1 MKKIYIIA
9 ICGLLLCVSC
19 QRNEFAAQEEHT
31 SSSNQRKVEM
41 LDNGDELITLESGVC
56 VVKRGMDYFLQGD
69 IRLTSEQVEL
79 LAKPTLSKG
88 AYDYDF
94 WSKRWDNHIVPYVT
108 DPNFVSSDALSRA
121 ISHIEERTN
130 LRFVNRTDQQ
140 DYIKFVTHKDK
151 NNSNLGRAG
160 KMQIINLVAGSYKGT
175 VVHEICHALG
185 LVHEHCR
192 TDRANYINV
201 DYDNIRPAMHH
212 NFYIVRLGT
221 SLTPTLDFESIMLYG
236 GLITDPLF
244 VYDTSRP
251 VITKISDGQPTD
263 DNNELSVGDI
273 ASLEQMYSNSK
284 YAISGSHNVW
294 PSSQETYRIS
304 GFVDMSNVR
313 TIEWSV
319 EPSTATIVS
328 GQGSEAATVSFP
340 SNSTNWSSFNVK
352 ATIVFKSDYRRVLT
366 PRPVF
371 STALPLVREISC
383 LKYGQGDGEYTLSA
397 GMINDF
403 TVSTSW
409 QCNCD
414 AVFHEVPYPDDA
426 SFATFPNLVSAV
438 SFYSSGPHDITVYA
452 TNSYGTTPFTQ
463 RFYVDD
469 VKQRPFP
476 MSMSPNPVAQGGAV
490 ELQIDQ
496 NEIMPR
502 SAEKYTVEITN
513 ADNDVVYKADSG
525 QKKQTL
531 NVSSLAA
538 GRYSVAVYK
547 QNAKQKYVSHLDVQ

>member
-1 MKKIYIIA
+1 
-9 ICGLLLCVSC
+9 
-19 QRNEFAAQEEHT
+19 
-31 SSSNQRKVEM
+31 M

-201 DYDNIRPAMHH
+201 DYDNIRPAMRH

-284 YAISGSHNVW
+284 YAISGSQNVQ
-294 PSSQETYRIS
+294 PSTRETYSIW
-304 GFVDMSNVR
+304 GPVDMSNVR
-313 TIEWSV
+313 TISWSV
-319 EPSTATIVS
+319 EPSTATIVA
-328 GQGSEAATVSFP
+328 GQGSSSVTVAYP
-340 SNSTNWSSFNVK
+340 SNVGTFSVK
-352 ATIVFKSDYRRVLT
+352 ATITFNSGYSRVLK
-366 PRPVF
+366 PRPVV
-371 STALPLVREISC
+371 SAILPIIGDIMCS
-383 LKYGQGDGEYTLSA
+383 KYFQGEGEYTLYAS
-397 GMINDF
+397 MVNDR

-409 QCNCD
+409 QCDCS
-414 AVFHEVPYPDDA
+414 AVFYGVLYPDDA
-426 SFATFPNLVSAV
+426 SFANEANLYTAV
-438 SFYSSGPHDITVYA
+438 DFYDRGPHNITLYA
-452 TNSYGTTPFTQ
+452 TNRYGTTSLTR
-463 RFYVDD
+463 RFYHDD
-469 VKQRPFP
+469 TKSRSFP

-513 ADNDVVYKADSG
+513 ADNEVVYKADSG
-525 QKKQTL
+525 QKKQTV
-531 NVSSLAA
+531 NVSSLTA